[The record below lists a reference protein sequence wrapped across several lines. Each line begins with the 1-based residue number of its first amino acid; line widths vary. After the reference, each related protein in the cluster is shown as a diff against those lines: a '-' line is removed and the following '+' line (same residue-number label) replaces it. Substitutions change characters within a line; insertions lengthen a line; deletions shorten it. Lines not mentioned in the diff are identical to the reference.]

1 MRFQVADRVP
11 VPEHVP
17 PELVHDFDFL
27 DPPGASDDVQL
38 AWKRLHDEA
47 PDIFWTPRNGG
58 HWIATRGED
67 IREIQTNHRRFSQR
81 VMTIPASAQ
90 VFRIPP
96 ANADPPEHDGYRRII
111 MPAFL
116 PKVIDGLEEGIRD
129 LARDLIGEFAPAV
142 TGDMR
147 VVLDAPPPTVQ
158 PPLKL
163 RIEHGTE
170 TGAGDLDDLG
180 RRIVAALHDRLKV
193 NPSIE
198 FVPPGTFEKTTR
210 KTPMFERRY

>member
-90 VFRIPP
+90 VFRILP
-96 ANADPPEHDGYRRII
+96 ANADVLYGLLQAVNQREGRR
-111 MPAFL
+111 
-116 PKVIDGLEEGIRD
+116 EGH
-129 LARDLIGEFAPAV
+129 LH
-142 TGDMR
+142 
-147 VVLDAPPPTVQ
+147 
-158 PPLKL
+158 L
-163 RIEHGTE
+163 RITPGSAIDR
-170 TGAGDLDDLG
+170 TGFGEQGPRSIHFPIANNVRQIRHRLPLLWAESSPVGPLAG
-180 RRIVAALHDRLKV
+180 RC
-193 NPSIE
+193 
-198 FVPPGTFEKTTR
+198 
-210 KTPMFERRY
+210 